1 MAAGRIAPM
10 IQARADDDYDYRPLR
25 IDPSMSR
32 SATAAMLSIRAE
44 FTGWEL
50 ARSLKYADGSRQVWL
65 RRRRGLPVLPDP
77 SP

>member
-1 MAAGRIAPM
+1 MTAAM
-10 IQARADDDYDYRPLR
+10 SDDDYDYRPLR

-50 ARSLKYADGSRQVWL
+50 ARSAKYEDGSRQVWL
-65 RRRRGLPVLPDP
+65 RRKRNPLLPDL
-77 SP
+77 SL